1 MTDYTLSAFGDEA
14 GNSCEEQIAALQQA
28 GLSYIDI
35 RGMDG
40 HNIAALPLE
49 AARAAKEKLD
59 AANIQVAMFGSP
71 IGKIDI
77 ADDLESDLEK
87 LRHLGELAP
96 VLGCSAVRVFSYYNA
111 QGRSHDEWQNES
123 LNRLKQLRDEASR
136 LGLVLYHENE
146 RHIFGDLRADVG
158 IIAGE
163 LRDGPDGVF
172 RLIFDFDNYNQ
183 SGEDVWQNWL
193 ALRDMTDAIH
203 LKDSRDNQHTPVGQG
218 TGRVREILEDAARR
232 NWRGPM
238 SIEPHLQHSAAIM
251 ATGPSG
257 TANQQFANMTQAES
271 FSLACHAATDLL
283 GQTGY

>member
-1 MTDYTLSAFGDEA
+1 
-14 GNSCEEQIAALQQA
+14 
-28 GLSYIDI
+28 
-35 RGMDG
+35 
-40 HNIAALPLE
+40 
-49 AARAAKEKLD
+49 
-59 AANIQVAMFGSP
+59 
-71 IGKIDI
+71 
-77 ADDLESDLEK
+77 
-87 LRHLGELAP
+87 
-96 VLGCSAVRVFSYYNA
+96 VRIFSYYNA
-111 QGRSHDEWQNES
+111 QGRSRDEWQSES
-123 LNRLKQLRDEASR
+123 LNRLKRLRDEASR

-146 RHIFGDLRADVG
+146 RHIFGDLCADVQT
-158 IIAGE
+158 IARE
-163 LRDGPDGVF
+163 LRDSPDGVF

-218 TGRVREILEDAARR
+218 TGRVREILEDAANS

-271 FSLACHAATDLL
+271 FALACRAATDLL
-283 GQTGY
+283 KQTGTRNV